1 MEAVNEPAALTANE
15 EALDTLSLEGFNR
28 VRDETLS
35 LTDRLMALMGLRTDE
50 VTGNLVQMSA
60 EERLAALPEEEQLLF
75 SGLEQ
80 QIERQN
86 ALLAGDVAPS
96 LALQNRGQQNFE
108 ALQEDQAR
116 RGNTVTGE
124 TINEGV
130 ASSTPG
136 IQALSALRTEQ
147 NTAID
152 NERRGDIAALD
163 TSIRNRTGLLSNLQN
178 NRITN
183 TINAPS
189 RHNITG
195 VQNNAGLLRNI
206 NFEADQ
212 QAAFNLDSGVAGL
225 IGRLIP

>member
-1 MEAVNEPAALTANE
+1 MEALNEPAALTANE

-35 LTDRLMALMGLRTDE
+35 LTDRLMGLMGLETDP

-60 EERLAALPEEEQLLF
+60 EDRLANLPDEERLLF
-75 SGLEQ
+75 TGLNE

-96 LALQNRGQQNFE
+96 LALQKRGQTNFN

-116 RGNTVTGE
+116 RGNTITGN
-124 TINEGV
+124 TINEG
-130 ASSTPG
+130 AGSSTSG
-136 IQALSALRTEQ
+136 IQALSALRSEQ

-163 TSIRNRTGLLSNLQN
+163 TSIRNRTGLLNNLQN
-178 NRITN
+178 NRISN
-183 TINAPS
+183 TLNIPA

-195 VQNNAGLLRNI
+195 VQNNAGLLRNV

-212 QAAFNLDSGVAGL
+212 QQAFNLDSGIAGL